1 MISWKILSNEKKKQ
15 TRTDCMWLLSYSLST
30 RTYAIMPKEMKG
42 IDLRKLAQNFA
53 KEKSTEDRYWQRNDA
68 KFRAVHQRCSTYDE
82 FRQIVEAAH
91 LRPLDRNETLT
102 LERRPISWNQ
112 PATKDSQST
121 TSHLP
126 TSSNNIPQIQNLS
139 LPKNLTEFLQQ
150 WRRIPFDMKLVYLHR
165 MTRFDQLFSSDIPT
179 DFLHDLSQLYQ
190 TNCSI
195 DDAEFIV
202 NILIDLIQSKR
213 FELMKSFL
221 TKENL
226 IELEQL
232 FARLCSHVHLRYFIL
247 LIKPVYLC

>member
-1 MISWKILSNEKKKQ
+1 
-15 TRTDCMWLLSYSLST
+15 
-30 RTYAIMPKEMKG
+30 MPKEMKG

-53 KEKSTEDRYWQRNDA
+53 KEKSNEDRYWQRNDA

-112 PATKDSQST
+112 PATKDSST
-121 TSHLP
+121 TIHPPS
-126 TSSNNIPQIQNLS
+126 TQSNISQLKIHS
-139 LPKNLTEFLQQ
+139 LPKNHTEFLQQ
-150 WRRIPFDMKLVYLHR
+150 WRRIPFDTKLSYLHQIAH
-165 MTRFDQLFSSDIPT
+165 FDQLFSSDIPT
-179 DFLHDLSQLYQ
+179 DFLQDLSQLFER
-190 TNCSI
+190 NCSI
-195 DDAEFIV
+195 NHAELIV

-221 TKENL
+221 TKQNL
-226 IELEQL
+226 VELEQL
-232 FARLCSHVHLRYFIL
+232 FARLCSFVHLRYFIL